1 MNQEIIQ
8 NFLNIILVLGVALI
22 DERSQLYFYVK
33 EQALDWKGKQA
44 LKQSILQVIV
54 KTPERSEFFEFQV
67 MGYYAHAYTLN
78 PNLTFLFFTRTD
90 VSANKL
96 LALSAKQLKAAM
108 QRDIDSTV
116 TTFKLL
122 PVEATVEEL
131 LKALNQLSQFSS
143 NYLGTQLTTNYW
155 QLTRPSLVWLDNFEI
170 NRSAEITFSSVIT
183 EPVSAL
189 QHQHVKEWA
198 AAFIKRCSQ
207 IVKDLPTIIEQK
219 GLDELNKRLLLTP
232 PAS

>member
-8 NFLNIILVLGVALI
+8 DFLNIVLVLGVALI
-22 DERSQLYFYVK
+22 DGRSQLYFYAK
-33 EQALDWKGKQA
+33 EQTLDWKEKQA
-44 LKQSILQVIV
+44 LKQSILQVIA
-54 KTPERSEFFEFQV
+54 KTLERPEFFEFQV
-67 MGYYAHAYTLN
+67 MGYYVHAYTLN
-78 PNLTFLFFTRTD
+78 PNLTFLFLTRTD

-96 LALSAKQLKAAM
+96 LTLSAKQLKAAL
-108 QRDIDSTV
+108 QKDIDSTV

-122 PVEATVEEL
+122 PVETTVEEL
-131 LKALNQLSQFSS
+131 LNALNQLSQFSS

-155 QLTRPSLVWLDNFEI
+155 QLTRPNLVWLASFEI

-183 EPVSAL
+183 EPISAS

-198 AAFIKRCSQ
+198 AAFIKQCSQ

-219 GLDELNKRLLLTP
+219 GLDELNKRVLLTP